1 MPFDQSLADRVR
13 KGLARRKN
21 VESKKMFGG
30 LGFLLNGN
38 LLVGVM
44 GGSLIVRVGPDEYDY
59 ALLEPH
65 VKVFDFTGKPLKGWV
80 VVHPAGLADD
90 EHLSGWLRRA
100 LTFVGKLPPK

>member
-1 MPFDQSLADRVR
+1 MPFDQSLADRIR
-13 KGLARRKN
+13 KSLARRKK

-30 LGFLLNGN
+30 LAFLLKGN

-44 GGSLIVRVGPDEYDY
+44 NESLVVRVGPDEYEY

-80 VVHPAGLADD
+80 VVHAAGLTDE
-90 EHLSGWLRRA
+90 EHLSGWLQRA
-100 LTFVGKLPPK
+100 LKFVGKLPAK